1 MLILNISTEDAES
14 VKYEMYRYPCAIVQ
28 KRLLTLHL
36 IHQTNL
42 SYETVALLVGICRD
56 TVTTYIRYYNTG
68 GLEQIYKVGYGTNK
82 SELEKYTDS
91 LLDYFEEHPPHSI
104 NEAILNIK
112 DLTGLERSPSAVKAW
127 MKRHGLRYRKT
138 GQIPSKANPKE
149 QARFIDEQLNPLI
162 EQAKNGEIHLVFMD
176 AAHFV
181 MGVFLCFLWSIKR
194 VFIKSS
200 SGRKRF
206 NVLGAVDAITYKIHI
221 YTNTSYIN
229 ASCICAFLEQ
239 LRAYYSDGKPIY
251 IILDNARYQKCKL
264 VFYIA
269 WCFNIYLVYQPP
281 YAPNLNIIER
291 LWKWVKKKAL
301 YATYYEDFEAFK
313 NAIRQTIELANGE
326 GKTEIQ
332 SLLNLKFQTF

>member
-229 ASCICAFLEQ
+229 ASCICAF
-239 LRAYYSDGKPIY
+239 YSISLGVSIY
-251 IILDNARYQKCKL
+251 IWSINH
-264 VFYIA
+264 
-269 WCFNIYLVYQPP
+269 PM
-281 YAPNLNIIER
+281 
-291 LWKWVKKKAL
+291 
-301 YATYYEDFEAFK
+301 
-313 NAIRQTIELANGE
+313 
-326 GKTEIQ
+326 
-332 SLLNLKFQTF
+332 LLI